1 MKNWFCLGVIFLTAC
16 TKTAPEEEVP
26 KNRWME
32 QMVTV
37 LPTILCRPEGFFRS
51 CYPLSEDQC
60 LEIGVRTTK
69 ACLLKLSTE
78 FPAALKQPN
87 EGEKWGKVV
96 GSCTGETME
105 ASLPAEEKKKFSKP
119 ECADPTAWK

>member
-1 MKNWFCLGVIFLTAC
+1 MRTWLYLSLIFLAAC

-51 CYPLSEDQC
+51 CYPLLEDQC

-69 ACLLKLSTE
+69 ACLQKLSAD

-87 EGEKWGKVV
+87 EGEKWGKTV

-105 ASLPAEEKKKFSKP
+105 ASLPAEGKKKLTKP
-119 ECADPTAWK
+119 ECADPTAWQ